1 MAIPSNS
8 EGESLN
14 DLVERTLD
22 RRALPLA
29 ARVLRVSKRPKRLA
43 LGPTKTSAGT
53 LRRVVLPMFTWDQE
67 RISLLLSEICP
78 SEEDQIDKTVPGP
91 ILGCLI
97 GKADVF
103 TFDENDV
110 VKRLQPKLKAEWFP
124 WKDKSQW
131 EAVLGNPS
139 VAKVYLDVLYET
151 IQRRKLE
158 SESEVIENTYLPD
171 ESSRARPLA
180 GMFSAV
186 NLPPN
191 LGQQE
196 YVPLLHPELH
206 GHRLLRRRAWK
217 PKPFRLD
224 DYFDKAQL
232 ETASSSGESLMIKT
246 YLAYE
251 PDQQLLLPAALQEW
265 LPDDHLAYFISD
277 VVDQLDMSKVT
288 ARYERERRGGPPYHP
303 RMMVKVLLYGY
314 CVGVASSRRI
324 AQRLHEDIAFR
335 VLAAN
340 NTPDF
345 RTISDFRKDNV
356 DALSGLFVQV
366 LALCQQAGLVKL
378 GHVALDG
385 TKVKANASKHKAMSY
400 QRMKEKAAQLA
411 AEVAEL
417 LRQAQAADDE
427 EDRRYGKDKRGD
439 ELPEELA
446 FRERRLEKIREA
458 MAALEAEA
466 QAAAE
471 QAEAEGGKHP
481 GVPDDKA
488 QRNFTDTESRIIPAP
503 GGKDFL
509 QAYNCQAVVDSAH
522 QVIVAARAT
531 NQTSDKQ
538 QAAAMM
544 EETIDNVGAVP
555 REVSADAGYYSAKAV
570 GELYAL
576 GVDPFVAPE
585 QTRHGRVVPPAPRGR
600 IPSHLSPRDRMRR
613 KLQTRRG
620 RQRYALR
627 MQTVEPVFGQIK
639 QGRGFRQFLLR
650 GLEKVNGEWS
660 LICTGHNLLKLFR
673 FGVNLH
679 RKARVDGPA
688 QRIRNFAEVVSTAL
702 FAKLSGAGRGNR
714 QN

>member
-1 MAIPSNS
+1 M
-8 EGESLN
+8 
-14 DLVERTLD
+14 
-22 RRALPLA
+22 
-29 ARVLRVSKRPKRLA
+29 SK
-43 LGPTKTSAGT
+43 
-53 LRRVVLPMFTWDQE
+53 
-67 RISLLLSEICP
+67 
-78 SEEDQIDKTVPGP
+78 
-91 ILGCLI
+91 
-97 GKADVF
+97 
-103 TFDENDV
+103 
-110 VKRLQPKLKAEWFP
+110 
-124 WKDKSQW
+124 
-131 EAVLGNPS
+131 
-139 VAKVYLDVLYET
+139 
-151 IQRRKLE
+151 
-158 SESEVIENTYLPD
+158 TYLP
-171 ESSRARPLA
+171 
-180 GMFSAV
+180 
-186 NLPPN
+186 
-191 LGQQE
+191 
-196 YVPLLHPELH
+196 
-206 GHRLLRRRAWK
+206 
-217 PKPFRLD
+217 
-224 DYFDKAQL
+224 
-232 ETASSSGESLMIKT
+232 
-246 YLAYE
+246 YE

-277 VVDQLDMSKVT
+277 VVDQLDMSEVT

-324 AQRLHEDIAFR
+324 AQRLH
-335 VLAAN
+335 
-340 NTPDF
+340 
-345 RTISDFRKDNV
+345 
-356 DALSGLFVQV
+356 
-366 LALCQQAGLVKL
+366 
-378 GHVALDG
+378 
-385 TKVKANASKHKAMSY
+385 
-400 QRMKEKAAQLA
+400 
-411 AEVAEL
+411 AEL

-446 FRERRLEKIREA
+446 FREGRLEKIREA

-544 EETIDNVGAVP
+544 EEAIDNVGAVP

-570 GELYAL
+570 DELYAL

-620 RQRYALR
+620 RRRYALR

-688 QRIRNFAEVVSTAL
+688 QRIRNFCRRSEHGAIRKAICGPAGATGKLVVAIHC
-702 FAKLSGAGRGNR
+702 R
-714 QN
+714 

>member
-1 MAIPSNS
+1 MIKP
-8 EGESLN
+8 
-14 DLVERTLD
+14 
-22 RRALPLA
+22 
-29 ARVLRVSKRPKRLA
+29 
-43 LGPTKTSAGT
+43 
-53 LRRVVLPMFTWDQE
+53 
-67 RISLLLSEICP
+67 
-78 SEEDQIDKTVPGP
+78 
-91 ILGCLI
+91 
-97 GKADVF
+97 
-103 TFDENDV
+103 
-110 VKRLQPKLKAEWFP
+110 
-124 WKDKSQW
+124 
-131 EAVLGNPS
+131 
-139 VAKVYLDVLYET
+139 
-151 IQRRKLE
+151 
-158 SESEVIENTYLPD
+158 YLP
-171 ESSRARPLA
+171 
-180 GMFSAV
+180 
-186 NLPPN
+186 
-191 LGQQE
+191 
-196 YVPLLHPELH
+196 
-206 GHRLLRRRAWK
+206 
-217 PKPFRLD
+217 
-224 DYFDKAQL
+224 
-232 ETASSSGESLMIKT
+232 
-246 YLAYE
+246 YE

-288 ARYERERRGGPPYHP
+288 AGYERERRGGPPYHP

-324 AQRLHEDIAFR
+324 
-335 VLAAN
+335 
-340 NTPDF
+340 
-345 RTISDFRKDNV
+345 
-356 DALSGLFVQV
+356 
-366 LALCQQAGLVKL
+366 
-378 GHVALDG
+378 
-385 TKVKANASKHKAMSY
+385 
-400 QRMKEKAAQLA
+400 
-411 AEVAEL
+411 
-417 LRQAQAADDE
+417 AQAADDE

-471 QAEAEGGKHP
+471 QAEAGGGKHP

>member
-1 MAIPSNS
+1 M
-8 EGESLN
+8 
-14 DLVERTLD
+14 
-22 RRALPLA
+22 
-29 ARVLRVSKRPKRLA
+29 SK
-43 LGPTKTSAGT
+43 
-53 LRRVVLPMFTWDQE
+53 
-67 RISLLLSEICP
+67 
-78 SEEDQIDKTVPGP
+78 
-91 ILGCLI
+91 
-97 GKADVF
+97 
-103 TFDENDV
+103 
-110 VKRLQPKLKAEWFP
+110 
-124 WKDKSQW
+124 
-131 EAVLGNPS
+131 
-139 VAKVYLDVLYET
+139 
-151 IQRRKLE
+151 
-158 SESEVIENTYLPD
+158 TYLP
-171 ESSRARPLA
+171 
-180 GMFSAV
+180 
-186 NLPPN
+186 
-191 LGQQE
+191 
-196 YVPLLHPELH
+196 
-206 GHRLLRRRAWK
+206 
-217 PKPFRLD
+217 
-224 DYFDKAQL
+224 
-232 ETASSSGESLMIKT
+232 
-246 YLAYE
+246 YE

-277 VVDQLDMSKVT
+277 VVDQLDMSEVT

-303 RMMVKVLLYGY
+303 RMMVKALLYGY

-345 RTISDFRKDNV
+345 RTISDFRKDNL
-356 DALSGLFVQV
+356 DALSGLFIQV
-366 LALCQQAGLVKL
+366 LALCQRAGLVKL

-400 QRMKEKAAQLA
+400 GRMKEREAQLE

-417 LRQAQAADDE
+417 LERAREVDDE

-446 FRERRLEKIREA
+446 FREGRLEKIREA
-458 MAALEAEA
+458 RAALEAEA

-471 QAEAEGGKHP
+471 QAEAEGGKRP

-509 QAYNCQAVVDSAH
+509 QGYNCQAVVDSAH

-538 QAAAMM
+538 QAVAMI

-570 GELYAL
+570 DELYAL

-679 RKARVDGPA
+679 RKARGGGPA
-688 QRIRNFAEVVSTAL
+688 QRIRNSCRGSEHGAIRKAVWQPARATGTISCRDP
-702 FAKLSGAGRGNR
+702 LSLTRKR
-714 QN
+714 R